1 MSEVQGLTPR
11 DWFAG
16 MALQG
21 LIAGKVIPA
30 SITAKAEEQRAAV
43 VRNAYE
49 YADLMVREGQR
60 LKKAPA

>member
-1 MSEVQGLTPR
+1 MPGLEALSQR

-21 LIAGKVIPA
+21 LIAGKVVPA
-30 SITAKAEEQRAAV
+30 SITAKAEEQRLAV

-49 YADLMVREGQR
+49 YADLMVREGAR
-60 LKKAPA
+60 KKAP